1 MPDQFLERL
10 TLTGDAVTVKFIA
23 QNTQGQSLP
32 PVITTVN
39 CR

>member
-23 QNTQGQSLP
+23 QNAQGQQLS

-39 CR
+39 SR